1 MSVVRRCLAVCGLV
15 CLSVSLSIHVCTHR
29 GSRCAHLC
37 ICVYTRGSVLVC
49 LSTCLCLQLCAHIAV
64 CLSVRVCLCA
74 PVCPSVCI
82 FVCPCVHECMCM
94 KTKPWCCWGRHCSV
108 FLLCWAHLCLTWRRV
123 LQCALS
129 PPLSLTEEMLEVT
142 SKNISQWYQ
151 SIDELPINFFAVC
164 LCGDVSDSS
173 CCVAATPSAGSGPDS
188 HGCLSPFSCCDC
200 CLMLLEDFIF
210 PDFL

>member
-1 MSVVRRCLAVCGLV
+1 M
-15 CLSVSLSIHVCTHR
+15 
-29 GSRCAHLC
+29 
-37 ICVYTRGSVLVC
+37 
-49 LSTCLCLQLCAHIAV
+49 

-108 FLLCWAHLCLTWRRV
+108 FLFCWAQLCLTWRRV

-151 SIDELPINFFAVC
+151 SSDELPINFFAVC

-173 CCVAATPSAGSGPDS
+173 CCVAVTPSAGSGPDS